1 MVIRFIILN
10 KHFSPQ
16 GYMIYQ
22 EMYLPIFLLK
32 YIPKHEIKMN
42 HFNSSLF
49 IRND

>member
-1 MVIRFIILN
+1 MVIRLIILN

-22 EMYLPIFLLK
+22 EMHLPIFLLK
-32 YIPKHEIKMN
+32 YIPNTK
-42 HFNSSLF
+42 NSSLF